1 MYFTRKN
8 EHISTAYGISRNVSS
23 KLSRS
28 TNHPLHGHN
37 FSNSDLYTFALQAK
51 GSPPLLACFPKA
63 DFEPTRSEASF
74 IPSLC
79 EARLPSG
86 PQFVS
91 TARSIERAF
100 LLPSLHTRNHTWVS
114 RTTMTRLRAQGSPPR
129 HPAPRPSILAR
140 ARPSPSAPPPRHPA
154 RALSPFPFGFHTA
167 RNLPP
172 QEPIMDGT

>member
-1 MYFTRKN
+1 M
-8 EHISTAYGISRNVSS
+8 AYGISRNVSS

-86 PQFVS
+86 PQFIS
-91 TARSIERAF
+91 TARSTERAF
-100 LLPSLHTRNHTWVS
+100 FIALVPREKSRSGFVHNHGASSHAQSPS
-114 RTTMTRLRAQGSPPR
+114 PR
-129 HPAPRPSILAR
+129 HPAPCPSTLTR
-140 ARPSPSAPPPRHPA
+140 QRPSPSAPPSRRRA
-154 RALSPFPFGFHTA
+154 RTLSPFPFGFRAA
-167 RNLPP
+167 RNLAP

>member
-1 MYFTRKN
+1 MLIYFTRKK
-8 EHISTAYGISRNVSS
+8 EYIGAAYGISRNVSS

-28 TNHPLHGHN
+28 TNHPFHGHN

-86 PQFVS
+86 PQFIS
-91 TARSIERAF
+91 TARSTEWAF
-100 LLPSLHTRNHTWVS
+100 LLPSFHA
-114 RTTMTRLRAQGSPPR
+114 RTALGFRAQPWRVFARTELAAAPLAHFHRFPLVFAPHATS
-129 HPAPRPSILAR
+129 HPKSL
-140 ARPSPSAPPPRHPA
+140 
-154 RALSPFPFGFHTA
+154 
-167 RNLPP
+167 
-172 QEPIMDGT
+172 

>member
-1 MYFTRKN
+1 MYFTRK
-8 EHISTAYGISRNVSS
+8 IKCIGAAYGISRNVSS

-91 TARSIERAF
+91 TARSIEWAF
-100 LLPSLHTRNHTWVS
+100 LLPPFRARNRARVS
-114 RTTMTRLRAQGSPPR
+114 RATMAHLRARRVRRHAALRLALPP
-129 HPAPRPSILAR
+129 SLAR
-140 ARPSPSAPPPRHPA
+140 VPF
-154 RALSPFPFGFHTA
+154 LSPRRHATPLTHFHRFPLVFAPHATSHPKS
-167 RNLPP
+167 L
-172 QEPIMDGT
+172 

>member
-1 MYFTRKN
+1 M
-8 EHISTAYGISRNVSS
+8 AYGISRNVSS

-86 PQFVS
+86 PQFIS
-91 TARSIERAF
+91 TARLTERAF
-100 LLPSLHTRNHTWVS
+100 LLPSFHARNRAQVS
-114 RTTMTRLRAQGSPPR
+114 CTTMARLRTQSSPLR
-129 HPAPRPSILAR
+129 HSTSRPSTLAR
-140 ARPSPSAPPPRHPA
+140 ARPSPSAHRHTTSLTHFH
-154 RALSPFPFGFHTA
+154 RFPLVFAPHATSHPKS
-167 RNLPP
+167 L
-172 QEPIMDGT
+172 

>member
-1 MYFTRKN
+1 MYFTRK
-8 EHISTAYGISRNVSS
+8 IKCIGAAYGISRNVSS

-100 LLPSLHTRNHTWVS
+100 LLSSFRARNRARVSRATMAHLRARRVRRHATLRLALPPSLARV
-114 RTTMTRLRAQGSPPR
+114 PPLAPHSNATSLTHFHR
-129 HPAPRPSILAR
+129 FPLVFAPHATSHPKSL
-140 ARPSPSAPPPRHPA
+140 
-154 RALSPFPFGFHTA
+154 
-167 RNLPP
+167 
-172 QEPIMDGT
+172 

>member
-1 MYFTRKN
+1 M
-8 EHISTAYGISRNVSS
+8 AYGISRNVSS

-28 TNHPLHGHN
+28 TNHPFHGHN

-86 PQFVS
+86 PQFIS
-91 TARSIERAF
+91 TARSTERAF
-100 LLPSLHTRNHTWVS
+100 YCPRSARETALRRRAQPRPAFARRIRRHATPRLALPPSL
-114 RTTMTRLRAQGSPPR
+114 A
-129 HPAPRPSILAR
+129 
-140 ARPSPSAPPPRHPA
+140 SAPPLAPRRRA
-154 RALSPFPFGFHTA
+154 RALSPFPFGFRA
-167 RNLPP
+167 ACNLAP

>member
-1 MYFTRKN
+1 MYFTRK
-8 EHISTAYGISRNVSS
+8 IKCIGAAYGISRNVSS

-100 LLPSLHTRNHTWVS
+100 LLPRSARETTLGFREQPWPAFARKVRRHATPRLALSPS
-114 RTTMTRLRAQGSPPR
+114 RA
-129 HPAPRPSILAR
+129 H
-140 ARPSPSAPPPRHPA
+140 PSPSAPPPRHPA
-154 RALSPFPFGFHTA
+154 HALSPFPFGFHTA

>member
-1 MYFTRKN
+1 MLIYFIRKK
-8 EHISTAYGISRNVSS
+8 EYIGAAYGISRNVSP

-28 TNHPLHGHN
+28 TNHPFHGHN

-91 TARSIERAF
+91 TARSTERAF
-100 LLPSLHTRNHTWVS
+100 LSPSFHTRNRAQVS
-114 RTTMTRLRAQGSPPR
+114 CTTMARLRT
-129 HPAPRPSILAR
+129 HR
-140 ARPSPSAPPPRHPA
+140 ARRRAA
-154 RALSPFPFGFHTA
+154 RALSPFPIGFRAA
-167 RNLPP
+167 RNLAP

>member
-1 MYFTRKN
+1 M
-8 EHISTAYGISRNVSS
+8 AYGISQNVSS

-28 TNHPLHGHN
+28 TNHTLHGHN
-37 FSNSDLYTFALQAK
+37 FSNSNLYTFALQAK

-91 TARSIERAF
+91 TARSTKRAF
-100 LLPSLHTRNHTWVS
+100 FVALVPREKSHSGFAHDHGAPSHAQSSSPRRRVRALPPSL
-114 RTTMTRLRAQGSPPR
+114 A
-129 HPAPRPSILAR
+129 
-140 ARPSPSAPPPRHPA
+140 SAPPLAPRRRAAALAHFHRFPLVFAPHATSHPKS
-154 RALSPFPFGFHTA
+154 L
-167 RNLPP
+167 
-172 QEPIMDGT
+172 

>member
-1 MYFTRKN
+1 M
-8 EHISTAYGISRNVSS
+8 AYGISRNVSS

-28 TNHPLHGHN
+28 TNHTLHGRN
-37 FSNSDLYTFALQAK
+37 FSNSNLYTFALQAK

-91 TARSIERAF
+91 TARSTKRAF
-100 LLPSLHTRNHTWVS
+100 CCPRSAREIALGFRARPWRAFA
-114 RTTMTRLRAQGSPPR
+114 RTELVAAPPR
-129 HPAPRPSILAR
+129 PRTSTLAR
-140 ARPSPSAPPPRHPA
+140 QRPSPSAPSSRRRA
-154 RALSPFPFGFHTA
+154 RALSPFPFGFRAA
-167 RNLPP
+167 RNLAP
-172 QEPIMDGT
+172 QEPIMNGT

>member
-1 MYFTRKN
+1 MLIYFTHKK
-8 EHISTAYGISRNVSS
+8 EYIGAAYGISRNVSS

-51 GSPPLLACFPKA
+51 GSPPFLACFPKA

-91 TARSIERAF
+91 TARSTERAF
-100 LLPSLHTRNHTWVS
+100 LLPRSARETALG
-114 RTTMTRLRAQGSPPR
+114 LRAQPWPAFAHATFAAVPPR
-129 HPAPRPSILAR
+129 ASPFHPRPR
-140 ARPSPSAPPPRHPA
+140 AS
-154 RALSPFPFGFHTA
+154 LS
-167 RNLPP
+167 
-172 QEPIMDGT
+172 

>member
-1 MYFTRKN
+1 M
-8 EHISTAYGISRNVSS
+8 AYGISRNVSS

-63 DFEPTRSEASF
+63 DFESTRFEASF

-86 PQFVS
+86 PQFIS
-91 TARSIERAF
+91 TARSTERAF
-100 LLPSLHTRNHTWVS
+100 LLPSFRARNRTQTS
-114 RTTMTRLRAQGSPPR
+114 RTTKARLRARRVRRHATPRFALPPSLAST
-129 HPAPRPSILAR
+129 PPLAPRRRAAALAHFHR
-140 ARPSPSAPPPRHPA
+140 FPLVFAPHATSHPKS
-154 RALSPFPFGFHTA
+154 L
-167 RNLPP
+167 
-172 QEPIMDGT
+172 

>member
-1 MYFTRKN
+1 M
-8 EHISTAYGISRNVSS
+8 AYGISRNVSS

-28 TNHPLHGHN
+28 TNHTLRGHN

-86 PQFVS
+86 PQFIS
-91 TARSIERAF
+91 TARSTEWAF
-100 LLPSLHTRNHTWVS
+100 LLPSFHARNRARVS
-114 RTTMTRLRAQGSPPR
+114 RTTIARLRAHGTRRRAAALAHFHRFPLVF
-129 HPAPRPSILAR
+129 APRATSHSKSL
-140 ARPSPSAPPPRHPA
+140 
-154 RALSPFPFGFHTA
+154 
-167 RNLPP
+167 
-172 QEPIMDGT
+172 

>member
-1 MYFTRKN
+1 M
-8 EHISTAYGISRNVSS
+8 AYGISRNVSS

-91 TARSIERAF
+91 TARSDRAGF
-100 LLPSLHTRNHTWVS
+100 FVALIPREKPHSDVAHNQGPPS
-114 RTTMTRLRAQGSPPR
+114 RAQGSPPR
-129 HPAPRPSILAR
+129 HPAPCPSTLAR
-140 ARPSPSAPPPRHPA
+140 QRPSPSAPPPRRAA
-154 RALSPFPFGFHTA
+154 RTPSPFPFGFRAA
-167 RNLPP
+167 RNLAP

>member
-1 MYFTRKN
+1 MLIYFTRKI
-8 EHISTAYGISRNVSS
+8 EYIGAAYRISRNVSS

-63 DFEPTRSEASF
+63 DFEPARSEASF

-91 TARSIERAF
+91 TARSTERAF
-100 LLPSLHTRNHTWVS
+100 LLPSFRARNRIRISH
-114 RTTMTRLRAQGSPPR
+114 TTMARLRARKVRRHATPR
-129 HPAPRPSILAR
+129 L
-140 ARPSPSAPPPRHPA
+140 APPPSLAHVPPLAPRRHATPPA
-154 RALSPFPFGFHTA
+154 HFHRFPLVFAPHATSHPKG
-167 RNLPP
+167 L
-172 QEPIMDGT
+172 

>member
-1 MYFTRKN
+1 M
-8 EHISTAYGISRNVSS
+8 AYGISRNVSS

-28 TNHPLHGHN
+28 TNHPFHGHN

-91 TARSIERAF
+91 IARSTERA
-100 LLPSLHTRNHTWVS
+100 LGYVS
-114 RTTMTRLRAQGSPPR
+114 KSVSDLII
-129 HPAPRPSILAR
+129 HCL
-140 ARPSPSAPPPRHPA
+140 
-154 RALSPFPFGFHTA
+154 
-167 RNLPP
+167 
-172 QEPIMDGT
+172 

>member
-1 MYFTRKN
+1 MLIYFTHKK
-8 EHISTAYGISRNVSS
+8 EYIGAAYGISRNVSS

-100 LLPSLHTRNHTWVS
+100 LSPSFRARNRAQVS
-114 RTTMTRLRAQGSPPR
+114 RATMAHLRARNVRRRATPRLAPP
-129 HPAPRPSILAR
+129 PSLAR
-140 ARPSPSAPPPRHPA
+140 APLLAPRHHATPLTHFH
-154 RALSPFPFGFHTA
+154 RFPLVFAPHTTSHPKS
-167 RNLPP
+167 L
-172 QEPIMDGT
+172 

>member
-1 MYFTRKN
+1 MLIYFTHKK
-8 EHISTAYGISRNVSS
+8 EYIGAAYGISRNVSS

-91 TARSIERAF
+91 TARSIEWAFFVALVPRAKPRSGF
-100 LLPSLHTRNHTWVS
+100 ARNHGLPS
-114 RTTMTRLRAQGSPPR
+114 RTQRSPPC
-129 HPAPRPSILAR
+129 HPAPRPSTLAR
-140 ARPSPSAPPPRHPA
+140 SRPLLTPRRRATPPAHFHRFPLVFAPHATSHPKS
-154 RALSPFPFGFHTA
+154 L
-167 RNLPP
+167 
-172 QEPIMDGT
+172 

>member
-1 MYFTRKN
+1 MLIYFTQKK
-8 EHISTAYGISRNVSS
+8 EYISAAYGISRNVSS

-100 LLPSLHTRNHTWVS
+100 LLPSFRARNRTRIS
-114 RTTMTRLRAQGSPPR
+114 RAQSSPPR
-129 HPAPRPSILAR
+129 HPARPPSTLAR
-140 ARPSPSAPPPRHPA
+140 ARPSPSARRHA
-154 RALSPFPFGFHTA
+154 TSLTHFHRFPLVFAPHATSHPKS
-167 RNLPP
+167 L
-172 QEPIMDGT
+172 

>member
-1 MYFTRKN
+1 M
-8 EHISTAYGISRNVSS
+8 AYGISRNVSS

-28 TNHPLHGHN
+28 TNHTLHGHN

-86 PQFVS
+86 PQFVFI
-91 TARSIERAF
+91 ARSTERAF
-100 LLPSLHTRNHTWVS
+100 LLPSFRARNRAQVSHTTIA
-114 RTTMTRLRAQGSPPR
+114 RLRP
-129 HPAPRPSILAR
+129 HR
-140 ARPSPSAPPPRHPA
+140 ARRRAA
-154 RALSPFPFGFHTA
+154 RALSPFPFGFRA
-167 RNLPP
+167 ACNLAP

>member
-1 MYFTRKN
+1 M
-8 EHISTAYGISRNVSS
+8 AYGISRNVSS

-28 TNHPLHGHN
+28 TNHTLHGHN

-86 PQFVS
+86 PQFIS
-91 TARSIERAF
+91 TARSTERAF
-100 LLPSLHTRNHTWVS
+100 LLPSFRARNRARVS
-114 RTTMTRLRAQGSPPR
+114 RTTMARLRTHRVRRRATPRLALPP
-129 HPAPRPSILAR
+129 SLA
-140 ARPSPSAPPPRHPA
+140 SAPPLAPRRRAAALAHFRRFPLVFAPHATSHPKS
-154 RALSPFPFGFHTA
+154 L
-167 RNLPP
+167 
-172 QEPIMDGT
+172 

>member
-1 MYFTRKN
+1 MYFTRKK
-8 EHISTAYGISRNVSS
+8 EYIGATYRISWNVSS

-28 TNHPLHGHN
+28 TNHPFHGHN

-86 PQFVS
+86 PQFIS
-91 TARSIERAF
+91 TARSTEWAF
-100 LLPSLHTRNHTWVS
+100 LLPSFRAKNRARVS
-114 RTTMTRLRAQGSPPR
+114 HTTMARLRT
-129 HPAPRPSILAR
+129 HR
-140 ARPSPSAPPPRHPA
+140 ARRRA
-154 RALSPFPFGFHTA
+154 RALSPFPFGFRAA
-167 RNLPP
+167 RNLAP
-172 QEPIMDGT
+172 QEPIMNGT

>member
-1 MYFTRKN
+1 M
-8 EHISTAYGISRNVSS
+8 AYGISRNVSS

-28 TNHPLHGHN
+28 TNHTLHGHN

-63 DFEPTRSEASF
+63 DFEPTQSDASF

-100 LLPSLHTRNHTWVS
+100 LLLSFRARNRARVS
-114 RTTMTRLRAQGSPPR
+114 RATMARLRAQGSPPR
-129 HPAPRPSILAR
+129 HPVSRSSILAR
-140 ARPSPSAPPPRHPA
+140 AHPSPSAPPPRHPA
-154 RALSPFPFGFHTA
+154 HALSLFPFGFRAA
-167 RNLPP
+167 RNLAP

>member
-1 MYFTRKN
+1 MLIYFTHKK
-8 EHISTAYGISRNVSS
+8 EYIGAAYGISRNVSS

-63 DFEPTRSEASF
+63 DFEPTQSDASF

-100 LLPSLHTRNHTWVS
+100 LLPSFRTRNHARVS
-114 RTTMTRLRAQGSPPR
+114 RATMAHLRARKVRRRATPR
-129 HPAPRPSILAR
+129 L
-140 ARPSPSAPPPRHPA
+140 APPPPLARVPLLAPRHHATPLTHFHRFPLVFA
-154 RALSPFPFGFHTA
+154 PRATSHPKSL
-167 RNLPP
+167 
-172 QEPIMDGT
+172 

>member
-1 MYFTRKN
+1 MLIYFTHKK
-8 EHISTAYGISRNVSS
+8 EYIGAAYGISWNVSS

-37 FSNSDLYTFALQAK
+37 FSNSDLYTFVLQAK

-79 EARLPSG
+79 EARLPSE

-100 LLPSLHTRNHTWVS
+100 LLPSFRARNRTRVS
-114 RTTMTRLRAQGSPPR
+114 RTTMTRLRARKVRRHATPRLALPP
-129 HPAPRPSILAR
+129 SLAR
-140 ARPSPSAPPPRHPA
+140 APHLAPRRHATPLTHFH
-154 RALSPFPFGFHTA
+154 RFPLVFAPHATSHPKS
-167 RNLPP
+167 L
-172 QEPIMDGT
+172 

>member
-1 MYFTRKN
+1 MYFTRK
-8 EHISTAYGISRNVSS
+8 IKCIGAAYGISRNVSS

-28 TNHPLHGHN
+28 TNHPFHGHN

-51 GSPPLLACFPKA
+51 GSPLLLACFPKA

-100 LLPSLHTRNHTWVS
+100 LLSSLHTRNHAWVS
-114 RTTMTRLRAQGSPPR
+114 RTTMARLRARNVHHRATPR
-129 HPAPRPSILAR
+129 LAT
-140 ARPSPSAPPPRHPA
+140 PT
-154 RALSPFPFGFHTA
+154 RALPFRPRSRA
-167 RNLPP
+167 SLS
-172 QEPIMDGT
+172 